1 MRLAQAAR
9 KFAITTEDIIS
20 YLLKN
25 NITIVKDSNTKLD
38 ETAIELLYSNY
49 GVPEEKKKT
58 FVAQEK
64 EVSDGDTVE
73 VLTDVSNTSA
83 PDDLAAELPTE
94 VNEKENLATQAAVS
108 EEEDAPNSNKPG
120 RDEISDEAI
129 APEISADLTES
140 DTIIV
145 RERKYKTVSDL
156 LEEPEQENAAG
167 STEMEEEI
175 VIKAPIINLKGLNVL
190 GKIELPEP
198 KEKKT
203 TTIEGEEKKL
213 ARTSKK
219 ELNRVPKKHQR
230 TKERKVLSPQELRSK
245 EKRKADSKR
254 KSEEAA
260 KKKQREEYYSENV
273 LKPKQKAQKRKQRE
287 KKSPQINP
295 EQHRPIVEEKPKTA
309 FGKFWKWLNT

>member
-64 EVSDGDTVE
+64 EVSDGDTLE
-73 VLTDVSNTSA
+73 VATGVSNTSA
-83 PDDLAAELPTE
+83 TDDIAAELPTE
-94 VNEKENLATQAAVS
+94 VNEKENLPTQAAVS
-108 EEEDAPNSNKPG
+108 EEDAPNSNNP
-120 RDEISDEAI
+120 DEEEISDEAI
-129 APEISADLTES
+129 VPGISADLTES
-140 DTIIV
+140 DASIV

-156 LEEPEQENAAG
+156 LEEQEQENASG
-167 STEMEEEI
+167 SSEMGEEI
-175 VIKAPIINLKGLNVL
+175 VIKAPIVNLKGLNVL

-219 ELNRVPKKHQR
+219 ELNRAPKKYQR
-230 TKERKVLSPQELRSK
+230 GKERKVLSPQELRSK